1 MAEIVLGIGTSH
13 GPMLSTPWEKW
24 GGRVAADKQL
34 GCHDFRGNAY
44 SFEQLVELRS
54 EEHLAEQITPERWQE
69 RSAACEVALEILAAK
84 YAEVA
89 PDVAVIVGND
99 QREIFLEDNFPAFSV
114 FWGDRIQNNPRTER
128 QIAALPPGIAIAERG
143 HVPPENTTYPG
154 HPELGKHIIESLIDA
169 DFDVAASSRLPK
181 GSGYV
186 NGIPHAFGF
195 IYRQIMKDDVTPNVP
210 ILVNTFYPP
219 NQPKANRCYAL
230 GKALKDAIESWNS
243 DARVAIFASGGLSHF
258 VIDEDLDRKVIDAF
272 INHDHKSLIAIPEN
286 LYQSGTS
293 EIKNWIPVAAV
304 MDECEKTMTLV
315 DYVPCYRSE
324 AGTGNAMGFLYWE

>member
-34 GCHDFRGNAY
+34 GCHDFRGGAY
-44 SFEQLVELRS
+44 SFDELVELRRD
-54 EEHLAEQITPERWQE
+54 ECLAEQITPERWQE

-114 FWGDRIQNNPRTER
+114 FWGDLIQNNPRTER

-293 EIKNWIPVAAV
+293 EIKNWIPVAAI